1 MSSARDAATGRAL
14 GPRFSRRGLRRS
26 TKERHDGHSEA
37 RRQRIDHG
45 QGRVGHAR
53 LDATEVRAV
62 QPAVRSEIF
71 LREIACEAQLSHT
84 FTKGSLGGDSHPTTL
99 VKVHQIIHTLIRT
112 SGAAMG
118 QWRVVTKTT
127 KMLALVV
134 AVAGCAT
141 TDMKAESAAIAV
153 GKSLVLQSVPLG
165 GLAVQAA
172 VSAGDGDDFGTY
184 KYKTQLFCQTNHQ
197 ALANIRQKFG
207 VLCERKGAQF
217 DGQFCMQGMGS
228 DRVLFSAQLVNHGSG
243 GCYRLNVSEAVTVGS
258 PDYLQFLVSKA
269 GYETAEVRAQKLAA
283 KQAASAEA
291 MAKARL
297 DQRLREIRDMA
308 RLQEELPQMR
318 KRGARV
324 CLMEDGSS
332 VVYRGYVEDFSE
344 EKLKIAVA
352 EAFLANSPSTRPTGF
367 QPNTL
372 WDYPVRWRLC

>member
-1 MSSARDAATGRAL
+1 
-14 GPRFSRRGLRRS
+14 
-26 TKERHDGHSEA
+26 
-37 RRQRIDHG
+37 
-45 QGRVGHAR
+45 
-53 LDATEVRAV
+53 
-62 QPAVRSEIF
+62 
-71 LREIACEAQLSHT
+71 
-84 FTKGSLGGDSHPTTL
+84 
-99 VKVHQIIHTLIRT
+99 
-112 SGAAMG
+112 MG

-127 KMLALVV
+127 KMLAVVV

-141 TDMKAESAAIAV
+141 TDMKAESSAIAV

-172 VSAGDGDDFGTY
+172 VSAGDGDDFGSY
-184 KYKTQLFCQTNHQ
+184 KYKTQLFCQTTKLESQ
-197 ALANIRQKFG
+197 G
-207 VLCERKGAQF
+207 TGA
-217 DGQFCMQGMGS
+217 
-228 DRVLFSAQLVNHGSG
+228 
-243 GCYRLNVSEAVTVGS
+243 CYRLNVSEAVTVGS

-269 GYETAEVRAQKLAA
+269 GYET
-283 KQAASAEA
+283 
-291 MAKARL
+291 
-297 DQRLREIRDMA
+297 

>member
-1 MSSARDAATGRAL
+1 
-14 GPRFSRRGLRRS
+14 
-26 TKERHDGHSEA
+26 
-37 RRQRIDHG
+37 
-45 QGRVGHAR
+45 
-53 LDATEVRAV
+53 
-62 QPAVRSEIF
+62 
-71 LREIACEAQLSHT
+71 
-84 FTKGSLGGDSHPTTL
+84 
-99 VKVHQIIHTLIRT
+99 
-112 SGAAMG
+112 MG
-118 QWRVVTKTT
+118 QWKVVRRTT
-127 KMLALVV
+127 KMLAVAV

-141 TDMKAESAAIAV
+141 AEMTAESSAIAV

-172 VSAGDGDDFGTY
+172 VSAGDGDDFGSY
-184 KYKTQLFCQTNHQ
+184 KYKSQLFCQTNHQ
-197 ALANIRQKFG
+197 ALAFIREKFG

-217 DGQFCMQGMGS
+217 DGQFCVQGAGS
-228 DRVLFSAQLVNHGSG
+228 DRVFFSAKLESQGTG

-269 GYETAEVRAQKLAA
+269 GYETAEVMAQKLAA
-283 KQAASAEA
+283 KQAASAQA
-291 MAKARL
+291 IARARL
-297 DQRLREIRDMA
+297 DQRLREVRDMA
-308 RLQEELPQMR
+308 RLQEELPHMR

-352 EAFLANSPSTRPTGF
+352 EAFLANSLATRPTGF